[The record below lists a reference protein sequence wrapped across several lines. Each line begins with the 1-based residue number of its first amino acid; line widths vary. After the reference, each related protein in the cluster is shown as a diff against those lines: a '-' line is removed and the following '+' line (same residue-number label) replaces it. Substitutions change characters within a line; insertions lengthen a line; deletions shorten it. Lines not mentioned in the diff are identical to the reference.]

1 MSSEAKHLH
10 SEPEYKLRSYY
21 GVVAS
26 LQLHE
31 DGKVRLVLDDVCSQT
46 DYWPQVWQSHCP
58 FTQNDFDRQAFL
70 ASELSEQQLAHIGL
84 ILVARLSAL
93 TTNQQQ

>member
-10 SEPEYKLRSYY
+10 PEPQYKPRSYY

-26 LQLHE
+26 LQLLE
-31 DGKVRLVLDDVCSQT
+31 NGKVRLVLDDVCSQT
-46 DYWPQVWQSHCP
+46 DNWPQMWQSHYP
-58 FTQNDFDRQAFL
+58 FTQNDFERQKFL

-93 TTNQQQ
+93 TTNKQQ